1 MTRASLIAGAVLAAA
16 TAAATARDI
25 DLVTLPPRDA
35 VQLTIY
41 NSEDLT
47 LVKETRSITF
57 KKGLNQLQF
66 SWANT
71 LIDPTSVY
79 FRPVEHEDQ
88 IEVLDTTFPGDRPQV
103 LLWNIQSGFEGQA
116 RVEVSYF
123 TSGISWNADY
133 VMITNP
139 DETQAAFDGYVTVT
153 NNSGEDYPD
162 AQVRLVVGVV
172 NLVEKVRELAQ
183 RGLVELEKA
192 ADREVARRKAAR
204 IAFAAAEPAAPGAP
218 AEAKAAAPPKVVK
231 EGLSEYFIFTV
242 EGTQTITNGW
252 SRRMVSFRAAQV
264 PFEILYRY
272 RPHQYGPKPVRF
284 FLLANDE
291 EHKMG
296 ASPLPDGLIRV
307 FRERAG
313 GGLNYYT
320 AQSTKY
326 IPIAE
331 KVELNVG
338 HDDQVVYERKVF
350 DVARGEFL
358 YEGDPL
364 RVVGW
369 DETRTWQEEVRNYRA
384 GPITLEVRHVLPGD
398 VEFGAGAPAENLKLY
413 DFRTPEYTVTV
424 PARQKQVVT
433 SAGTFHLG
441 KNAKQNRVSLTK

>member
-1 MTRASLIAGAVLAAA
+1 MIAVVGAVTGAAP
-16 TAAATARDI
+16 ARDV

-47 LVKETRSITF
+47 LVKEIRSITF
-57 KKGLNQLQF
+57 KKGLNRLQF

-71 LIDPTSVY
+71 LIDPTSVH
-79 FRPVEHEDQ
+79 FRPLEHAGE

-103 LLWNIQSGFEGQA
+103 LYWNIESAFEGQA

-123 TSGISWNADY
+123 TSGISWRADY

-139 DETQAAFDGYVTVT
+139 GETQATFDGYVTVD
-153 NNSGEDYPD
+153 NRSGEDYPD

-172 NLVEKVRELAQ
+172 NLVEKIQQLAQ
-183 RGLVELEKA
+183 QPPAPETRRRNEQIALLGALKKADVDDLVAFGDFTGKPGSRRG
-192 ADREVARRKAAR
+192 RQ
-204 IAFAAAEPAAPGAP
+204 
-218 AEAKAAAPPKVVK
+218 PPKVVK

-284 FLLANDE
+284 FILANDE

-296 ASPLPDGLIRV
+296 TSPLPDGVIRV
-307 FRERAG
+307 FRQNQ

-320 AQSTKY
+320 TQSTKY

-350 DVARGEFL
+350 DVARDEFV

-369 DETRTWQEEVRNYRA
+369 DETRQWREEVRNYRA
-384 GPITLEVRHVLPGD
+384 KPIVMEIRHVLPGD
-398 VEFGAGAPAENLKLY
+398 VEFSVAEPAAKVTLY

-424 PARQKQVVT
+424 PARTKLNVD
-433 SAGTFHLG
+433 SRGTFHLG
-441 KNAKQNRVSLTK
+441 KNAKQNRVRIVQP